1 MRRTLMLDENDLIM
15 VVKEDIVKQ
24 IDENRGEMNRTEFVN
39 YLIQCQ
45 LKESFN
51 QQEYVTKEELEHF
64 TRQIMELL
72 HNFLQFFVSY
82 GMSLGKAQQNEDFQ
96 TLSHQ
101 LESFYKSD
109 EETDDYQSDE
119 EFDKS

>member
-15 VVKEDIVKQ
+15 VVKEDVVKQ

-45 LKESFN
+45 LKECFN
-51 QQEYVTKEELEHF
+51 QQKYVTEEELQHF

-82 GMSLGKAQQNEDFQ
+82 GMALGRKQQKEDFQ
-96 TLSHQ
+96 TLSQQ
-101 LESFYKSD
+101 LESFYISD
-109 EETDDYQSDE
+109 EETGDNITDE
-119 EFDKS
+119 ETDES